1 MDGQNSTV
9 LASLLGQEAAIF
21 YFAGNGIGEFSL
33 NKVYQSVADLEKEM
47 EVDVWKL
54 IWKINAP

>member
-33 NKVYQSVADLEKEM
+33 NEVYQSVADLEKEM
-47 EVDVWKL
+47 EDDVWKL